1 MRRKSRFSKRR
12 KPRTFWLDTFQ
23 DGVPQYIDCFPG
35 YDSDPG
41 HEKVKVVPII
51 RQRTPS
57 AVEDVSSVLQA
68 KDDGFRLRRIV
79 GDLELWPAI
88 YTGTDLPNNYLNG
101 IWTHI
106 TWGIMVHPISEGR
119 QFDNFN
125 LSTGQY
131 LFNPSESRS
140 MSDPWLIC
148 RSLMLSNFGP
158 FDLNQVNLGVNNS
171 LRDNNQI
178 HSAGPGT
185 TVDINV
191 NRRVGPEEDVSL
203 FLCWNSTW
211 SPTGGDTLIEPYYQS
226 NLRML
231 ISK

>member
-1 MRRKSRFSKRR
+1 MKRRRFRRSFRRKAK
-12 KPRTFWLDTFQ
+12 TFWVDTFQ
-23 DGVPQYIDCFPG
+23 DAVPIKMDIFPG
-35 YDSDPG
+35 FDPDPT
-41 HEKVKVVPII
+41 HNKVLVVPLI
-51 RQRTPS
+51 RQRQPQ
-57 AVEDVSSVLQA
+57 AVEDISSVLEG
-68 KDDGFRLRRIV
+68 KNEGFRLRRIV
-79 GDLELWPAI
+79 GDLLFMA
-88 YTGTDLPNNYLNG
+88 GTAEISSQEDRPVRIDFY
-101 IWTHI
+101 IR
-106 TWGIMVHPISEGR
+106 WGIMVHPITAQR
-119 QFDNFN
+119 NFGN
-125 LSTGQY
+125 FTNQEY
-131 LFNPSESRS
+131 VFNPTESVS